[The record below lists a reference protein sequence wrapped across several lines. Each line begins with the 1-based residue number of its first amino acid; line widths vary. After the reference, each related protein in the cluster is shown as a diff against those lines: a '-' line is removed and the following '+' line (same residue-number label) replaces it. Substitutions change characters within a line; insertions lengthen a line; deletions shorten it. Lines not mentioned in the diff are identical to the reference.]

1 MDILKPY
8 IGVKAYKSER
18 ALVIKYESM
27 IQALKE
33 KRDKEVLSLNLDLFK
48 NFRFRKKLIDRY
60 KEDIDELCCDIIM
73 INNIKQCYENDKN
86 LSIIEVGYENASNA
100 MNVQSYAIG
109 YTTKFDDVQT
119 EISEIADEV
128 YVNNCYSDVCTLG
141 YFTPDG
147 SYKNLINCDFEHEQ
161 DYYGQYTY
169 FMDTMMY
176 PIVLEL
182 EKLINSKDNEF
193 KTLILDHYNN
203 NF

>member
-1 MDILKPY
+1 LDILKPY

-48 NFRFRKKLIDRY
+48 NFKSRKKIIDRY
-60 KEDIDELCCDIIM
+60 KEDIGELCCDIIM

-86 LSIIEVGYENASNA
+86 LSIIEVGYESESTA
-100 MNVQSYAIG
+100 MNVESYAIG

-119 EISEIADEV
+119 EINEIADEV
-128 YVNNCYSDVCTLG
+128 YMNNCYSDVCTLG

-147 SYKNLINCDFEHEQ
+147 SYKNLINCVFEHAQ

-193 KTLILDHYNN
+193 KTLILDYYNN